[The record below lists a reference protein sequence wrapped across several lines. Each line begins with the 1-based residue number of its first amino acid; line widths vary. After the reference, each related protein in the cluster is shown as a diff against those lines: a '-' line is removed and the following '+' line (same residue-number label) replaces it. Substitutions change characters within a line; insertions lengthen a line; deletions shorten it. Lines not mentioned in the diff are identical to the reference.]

1 MSAHL
6 PTMPPRPSGDI
17 TITATHREVMRR
29 LDRGE
34 SLTLELA
41 ESLGALYLHEL
52 VDDVAV
58 EGHPF
63 RMPALTSLG
72 RRVLDVGGVLTARQE
87 RPRLVSRPMPAEWR
101 DMGLV
106 PSRDGGGLVSQFGH
120 SRSGIG
126 LYALH
131 VDMAAEAFEVFSG
144 GEWLSLDNALAD
156 ARAMLSVLEW
166 LTHERAVRAQDG
178 GS

>member
-1 MSAHL
+1 MSTHL

-34 SLTLELA
+34 SLTTELA

-63 RMPALTSLG
+63 RMPGLTPLG
-72 RRVLDVGGVLTARQE
+72 RRVLDVGGVLTTRQE
-87 RPRLVSRPMPAEWR
+87 RPRLVSMPIPKGWRPWDCAPKR
-101 DMGLV
+101 CISIGLIDRV
-106 PSRDGGGLVSQFGH
+106 IVLSRDECDEELAATESLG
-120 SRSGIG
+120 R
-126 LYALH
+126 ALIAG
-131 VDMAAEAFEVFSG
+131 V
-144 GEWLSLDNALAD
+144 EWV
-156 ARAMLSVLEW
+156 R
-166 LTHERAVRAQDG
+166 HEKAVRAQDG